1 MLVFTSVILTY
12 PSVAF
17 PWRFGVLDST
27 CSGRTCVLSDC
38 MAALAVPEEEVSS
51 RLPWQRF
58 GLCYY
63 RGASYFRTKVL
74 WFCFDSLVLLVATL
88 WPVPAI

>member
-38 MAALAVPEEEVSS
+38 MAALAVPEEEVSPGS
-51 RLPWQRF
+51 
-58 GLCYY
+58 
-63 RGASYFRTKVL
+63 ASVYAIIAVL
-74 WFCFDSLVLLVATL
+74 VISVRKFHGSVST
-88 WPVPAI
+88 P